1 MTRRTLVYLTAITG
15 ALSMSL
21 LCAQVAPPETTVQ
34 KLTPDEMKAL
44 AAGDTKYFFLDVREP
59 KELEDLGT
67 LPGYVNIPMGE
78 LESRLSEVPKD
89 RLVVVACR
97 SGARAAK
104 AAAMMEKAGY
114 TQLRLFA
121 MKEYVD
127 KGYEAIHPKVA
138 EKK

>member
-1 MTRRTLVYLTAITG
+1 MSRRILLFLTAVTV
-15 ALSMSL
+15 ALAMSL
-21 LCAQVAPPETTVQ
+21 LCAQVAPPETTAK

-67 LPGYVNIPMGE
+67 LPGYVNIPLGE
-78 LESRLSEVPKD
+78 LESRLSEVPRD
-89 RLVVVACR
+89 VLVVVACR

-104 AAAMMEKAGY
+104 AAAMMEKVGY
-114 TQLRLFA
+114 TQLRLFG

-127 KGYEAIHPKVA
+127 KGYEVIHPKVP